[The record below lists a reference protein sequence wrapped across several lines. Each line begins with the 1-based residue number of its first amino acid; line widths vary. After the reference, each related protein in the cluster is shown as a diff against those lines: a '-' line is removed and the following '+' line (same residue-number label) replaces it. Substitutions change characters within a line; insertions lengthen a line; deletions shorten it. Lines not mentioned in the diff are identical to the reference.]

1 MYLDF
6 EVFQGNQG
14 EKCRSFL
21 SILRFFKKVKG
32 VPPWFFENYFLYDFE
47 EIENLKNPWGTTL
60 GNIEKMTTV
69 LVPPDCILL
78 FRKNI
83 ILYLHVPVRDSALK
97 LFHVPVCATALR
109 G

>member
-1 MYLDF
+1 MEEKMYLDF

-47 EIENLKNPWGTTL
+47 EIEN
-60 GNIEKMTTV
+60 
-69 LVPPDCILL
+69 
-78 FRKNI
+78 
-83 ILYLHVPVRDSALK
+83 
-97 LFHVPVCATALR
+97 
-109 G
+109 

>member
-32 VPPWFFENYFLYDFE
+32 VSPWIFENYFLYDFE
-47 EIENLKNPWGTTL
+47 EIENLKKSVGVYPWKYVKKC
-60 GNIEKMTTV
+60 KMGSYPRIV
-69 LVPPDCILL
+69 YYLYIYIYILIPGSS
-78 FRKNI
+78 RYYNI
-83 ILYLHVPVRDSALK
+83 ITIYNNIK
-97 LFHVPVCATALR
+97 IKNN
-109 G
+109 